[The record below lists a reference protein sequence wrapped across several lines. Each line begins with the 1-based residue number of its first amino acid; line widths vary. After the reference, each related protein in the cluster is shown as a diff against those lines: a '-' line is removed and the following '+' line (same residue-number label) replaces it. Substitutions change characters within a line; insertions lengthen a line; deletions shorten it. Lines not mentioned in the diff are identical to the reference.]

1 MNMATNEDAWR
12 GYTLDE
18 LRFRRVLAM
27 TRLELQ
33 KESLAQQVDNLRQGR
48 ATDGSTSWMTKV
60 MGAFN
65 YFDYAV
71 LAFTVGRKVL
81 HVFRRRK

>member
-1 MNMATNEDAWR
+1 MATNKEAWR

-18 LRFRRVLAM
+18 LRFRRVLSL

-33 KESLAQQVDNLRQGR
+33 RESVEQQFDNLRKGR
-48 ATDGSTSWMTKV
+48 SADGTAGWMSK
-60 MGAFN
+60 MLGAFN

-71 LAFTVGRKVL
+71 FAFTIGRKIL
-81 HVFRRRK
+81 RAFRRSK